1 MLPSSCVLL
10 VRFVSGWRLAAA
22 GAAGNSTPCVNQ
34 LPTVAKTA
42 SIGNRLKNPRA
53 QRLMNW
59 AAVLSWAG
67 IIFYASSLSDLGL
80 STETNLAPILG
91 HALEY
96 AVLTFLLIRALGSK
110 NSAARRTVWIAALL
124 ALAYAGS
131 DEYHQSFVANRH
143 PSALDLLVDAAA
155 IGAVAILTVTRE
167 QA

>member
-1 MLPSSCVLL
+1 MLPSPCVLL
-10 VRFVSGWRLAAA
+10 VRFVGGRRLAAA
-22 GAAGNSTPCVNQ
+22 GVAGNSAPCVNQ

-42 SIGNRLKNPRA
+42 SIGNRLKNPRT

-59 AAVLSWAG
+59 AAVLLWAG

-80 STETNLAPILG
+80 STKTNLVPILG

-110 NSAARRTVWIAALL
+110 KPTIRRTVWIAALL

-143 PSALDLLVDAAA
+143 PSALDILVDAAA

>member
-1 MLPSSCVLL
+1 M
-10 VRFVSGWRLAAA
+10 
-22 GAAGNSTPCVNQ
+22 NQ
-34 LPTVAKTA
+34 LPTVAKAA

-59 AAVLSWAG
+59 TAVLSWAG

-80 STETNLAPILG
+80 STKTDLVPILA

-96 AVLTFLLIRALGSK
+96 AVLTVLLIRALGSK
-110 NSAARRTVWIAALL
+110 KSTVRRTAWIAALL

-143 PSALDLLVDAAA
+143 PSAFDILVDAAA
-155 IGAVAILTVTRE
+155 IGAVAIVTVTRE
-167 QA
+167 RA

>member
-1 MLPSSCVLL
+1 MLPSLCVFL
-10 VRFVSGWRLAAA
+10 VRFVGGRRLAAA
-22 GAAGNSTPCVNQ
+22 GAAENSTPCANQ

-42 SIGNRLKNPRA
+42 SIGNQLISPRA

-80 STETNLAPILG
+80 STKTNLVPILG

-96 AVLTFLLIRALGSK
+96 AVLTVLLIRALGSK
-110 NSAARRTVWIAALL
+110 KSTVRRTVWIAALL

-155 IGAVAILTVTRE
+155 IGAVAIVTVKRE